1 MNLKSLI
8 TSASLFFL
16 MHTLVWFSTNLQ
28 FIKNY
33 QNRSFEICVILAIPT
48 SLLAYYAARY
58 GYEAFNTVWSVRL
71 MGFGLSYLVFPLM
84 SWILLNESPF
94 EPKTMISIAL
104 SALIVGLQLFWK

>member
-8 TSASLFFL
+8 ISASLFFL
-16 MHTLVWFSTNLQ
+16 MHMLVWFSTNLQ
-28 FIKNY
+28 FIKSY
-33 QNRSFEICVILAIPT
+33 QNRSFEICLILAIPT
-48 SLLAYYAARY
+48 SLLAYYAARH
-58 GYEAFNTVWSVRL
+58 GYEAFNAVWSVRL